1 MTFKARVS
9 VFGGRDIDKQ
19 TYVDSVEIGKRL
31 ATENYLV
38 YCGGGEGVM
47 EAIAKG
53 VKSAGGTC
61 VGILKGT
68 EKEEANEYID
78 IPVSTGIGI
87 GRNVTLAYNCDVAI
101 AISGKYGTLSEIAF
115 AFQLGKP
122 VVGYNTWDLK
132 EIHKVNMPT
141 DVINKVIDLL
151 NGQ

>member
-19 TYVDSVEIGKRL
+19 TYVDSVEIGERI

-53 VKSAGGTC
+53 VKSLGGTC
-61 VGILKGT
+61 WEFLRARK
-68 EKEEANEYID
+68 
-78 IPVSTGIGI
+78 
-87 GRNVTLAYNCDVAI
+87 RNR
-101 AISGKYGTLSEIAF
+101 
-115 AFQLGKP
+115 P
-122 VVGYNTWDLK
+122 VVGYKTLDLK
-132 EIHKVNMPT
+132 GIHKVNMPT